1 MNTLLPYAD
10 ARQKVI
16 EVAGAIRR
24 PMRRET
30 IEIEHAFGRVLA
42 REVRADRDYP
52 PFNRSTRDGFAVRA
66 SDAAAPGAR
75 LECVGELRAGG
86 SFDGTLGP
94 GQCVE
99 IMTGASVP
107 AGADAVAMIEHS
119 KRDGRTITLERAA
132 QIGDH
137 IVPRGSEARI
147 GALLVAADA
156 RVGYAEMALAAQAG
170 TTRLEVFAN
179 PRLAILSTGDEVVDA
194 RANPGPLQ
202 VRNSNGIAIEVLA
215 RTAGAE
221 PIQLGNA
228 PDELV
233 ALRRG
238 IERGL
243 EADILVLSGGVSMGK
258 YDLVEQVLSDL
269 GAEFH
274 FTGVA
279 IRPGRPAVFATCRG
293 KLVFGLPG
301 NPVSTMVTFELF
313 VLPAIDLL
321 SGAAPRPLPVFR
333 GKLATPVHEKGP
345 MTHFLPARIEWE
357 GREAR
362 ITQLPWQGSGDIVA
376 LALANAFLVVG
387 PERPEIAVGEWVDIL
402 PRRGSV

>member
-1 MNTLLPYAD
+1 M
-10 ARQKVI
+10 
-16 EVAGAIRR
+16 
-24 PMRRET
+24 
-30 IEIEHAFGRVLA
+30 
-42 REVRADRDYP
+42 
-52 PFNRSTRDGFAVRA
+52 
-66 SDAAAPGAR
+66 
-75 LECVGELRAGG
+75 
-86 SFDGTLGP
+86 
-94 GQCVE
+94 
-99 IMTGASVP
+99 
-107 AGADAVAMIEHS
+107 
-119 KRDGRTITLERAA
+119 
-132 QIGDH
+132 
-137 IVPRGSEARI
+137 
-147 GALLVAADA
+147 
-156 RVGYAEMALAAQAG
+156 
-170 TTRLEVFAN
+170 
-179 PRLAILSTGDEVVDA
+179 VDA

-202 VRNSNGIAIEVLA
+202 VRNSNGISIEVLA

-228 PDELV
+228 PDESV
-233 ALRRG
+233 ALRRN

-362 ITQLPWQGSGDIVA
+362 VTQLPWQGSGDIVA
-376 LALANAFLVVG
+376 LALANGFLVVG
-387 PERPEIAVGEWVDIL
+387 PERPDIPVGEWVDVL
-402 PRRGSV
+402 PRRGAV